1 MAIKHKMRIELSRR
15 LFIIVALS
23 LAVTLVRASLPSGK
37 PDTLFL
43 SDEVLNI
50 ELRTDFTSIRAD
62 TSEDPVSYDGRLI
75 YHEPGGKTK
84 KFQVKVRARGDFR
97 RRPDICSFPPI
108 MVNFK
113 KKEVRNTI
121 FNGEDKLKVVTPCQ
135 IEEDV
140 LEEFLIYRMYNFA
153 TPLSYKVRLA
163 KIKYFDT
170 ATEKELFERYSFF
183 IEDDDRMAE
192 RLDASKSEEFLTP
205 FDLDRENFM
214 LMSVFEYLI
223 GNKDWFISSR
233 RNVTILR
240 PNDTTKALQ
249 VVPYDFDF
257 ASLIDAS
264 YTKPRNVPERYL
276 STRRVF
282 KGLCYTKEEFE
293 RTFQTFRNLKPLF
306 ESLFKVEDLIS
317 RSTRNR
323 NLDYLDEFFEII
335 QNEELFRKE
344 FLETCE
350 TRSMY
355 NLPEE

>member
-1 MAIKHKMRIELSRR
+1 MRIQLSRR
-15 LFIIVALS
+15 FFMMVAFS
-23 LAVTLVRASLPSGK
+23 LMVTLVQGSMPTGK

-43 SDEVLNI
+43 SDEILSI
-50 ELRTDFTSIRAD
+50 ELRSDFTAIRAD
-62 TSEDPVSYDGRLI
+62 TSEDPVFYEGRLI

-97 RRPDICSFPPI
+97 RNPEICSFPPI

-121 FNGEDKLKVVTPCQ
+121 FEGEDKLKLVTPCQ
-135 IEEDV
+135 REEDV
-140 LEEFLIYRMYNFA
+140 LEEFLIYRMYNLV
-153 TPLSYKVRLA
+153 TPMSYKVRLA
-163 KIKYFDT
+163 KIRYYDT
-170 ATEKELFERYSFF
+170 ATEEELFERYSFF
-183 IEDDDRMAE
+183 IEDDDRLAE
-192 RLDASKSEEFLTP
+192 RFDASKFEGFLTP

-264 YTKPRNVPERYL
+264 YTKPRNVPEKYL
-276 STRRVF
+276 GTRRVF

-293 RTFQTFRNLKPLF
+293 KTFQTFRNLKPVF
-306 ESLFKVEDLIS
+306 ESLFEVEELIS

-323 NLDYLDEFFEII
+323 NLWYLGEFYETIRD
-335 QNEELFRKE
+335 EELFRKE

-350 TRSMY
+350 TRRMY

>member
-1 MAIKHKMRIELSRR
+1 MRSR
-15 LFIIVALS
+15 LS
-23 LAVTLVRASLPSGK
+23 LRLLLLLAFLLVLTNVNGSVPAGK

-43 SDEVLNI
+43 SDEILNI
-50 ELRTDFTSIRAD
+50 ELRSDFTAIRAD
-62 TSEDPVSYDGRLI
+62 TSEDPVFYDGRLI

-97 RRPDICSFPPI
+97 RNPEICSFPPI

-121 FNGEDKLKVVTPCQ
+121 FEGEDKLKLVTPCQ
-135 IEEDV
+135 REEDV
-140 LEEFLIYRMYNFA
+140 LEEFLIYRMYNLV
-153 TPLSYKVRLA
+153 TPMSYKVRLA
-163 KIKYFDT
+163 KIRYYDT
-170 ATEKELFERYSFF
+170 ATEEELFERYSFF
-183 IEDDDRMAE
+183 IEDDDRLAE
-192 RLDASKSEEFLTP
+192 RFNAKKFEGFLTP

-214 LMSVFEYLI
+214 FMSVFEYLI

-240 PNDTTKALQ
+240 PDDTTKALY

-264 YTKPRNVPERYL
+264 YTKPRNVQERYL

-282 KGLCYTKEEFE
+282 KGLCYTREEFE
-293 RTFQTFRNLKPLF
+293 KTFQTFRNLKPVF
-306 ESLFKVEDLIS
+306 ESLFNVEELIS
-317 RSTRNR
+317 RYTRNR
-323 NLDYLDEFFEII
+323 NLYYLDEFYETIHD
-335 QNEELFRKE
+335 EELFRKE

-350 TRSMY
+350 TRKMY
-355 NLPEE
+355 NLPDE

>member
-1 MAIKHKMRIELSRR
+1 MVKG
-15 LFIIVALS
+15 S
-23 LAVTLVRASLPSGK
+23 LQSGK

-43 SDEVLNI
+43 SDEILNI
-50 ELRTDFTSIRAD
+50 ELRTDFTAIKAD
-62 TSEDPVSYDGRLI
+62 TSEDPVFYDGKLI
-75 YHEPGGKTK
+75 YHEPDGKTK
-84 KFQVKVRARGDFR
+84 KFDVKVRARGDFR

-108 MVNFK
+108 MVNFRK
-113 KKEVRNTI
+113 KQVRSTI
-121 FNGEDKLKVVTPCQ
+121 FDGEDKLKLVTACQ

-140 LEEFLIYRMYNFA
+140 IEEFLIYRMYNLV
-153 TPLSYKVRLA
+153 TPLSFKVRLA
-163 KIKYFDT
+163 NIKYYDT
-170 ATEKELFERYSFF
+170 ADERELFERYSFF
-183 IEDDDRMAE
+183 IEDDDRLAE
-192 RLDASKSEEFLTP
+192 RFDASKYEGFLTP

-240 PNDTTKALQ
+240 PDDTTKALHA
-249 VVPYDFDF
+249 VPYDFDF

-264 YTKPRNVPERYL
+264 YTKPRNVPERNL

-282 KGLCYTKEEFE
+282 KGLCYTSEEFE
-293 RTFQTFRNLKPLF
+293 KTFRTFRNLKPVF
-306 ESLFKVEDLIS
+306 ESLFEVEELIS

-323 NLDYLDEFFEII
+323 NLWYLDEFYEII
-335 QNEELFRKE
+335 QDEELFRKE
-344 FLETCE
+344 FMETCE

>member
-1 MAIKHKMRIELSRR
+1 MRIHLSRR
-15 LFIIVALS
+15 LFLILALS
-23 LAVTLVRASLPSGK
+23 LEVTLLQASLPAGK

-43 SDEVLNI
+43 SDEILNI
-50 ELRTDFTSIRAD
+50 ELRSDFTSIRAD
-62 TSEDPVSYDGRLI
+62 TSEDPVFYPGKLI
-75 YHEPGGKTK
+75 YHEPGGKAK

-113 KKEVRNTI
+113 KKEVLNTI
-121 FNGEDKLKVVTPCQ
+121 FAGEDKLKLVTPCQ

-140 LEEFLIYRMYNFA
+140 LEEFLIYRMYNLV

-163 KIKYFDT
+163 KIKYYDT
-170 ATEKELFERYSFF
+170 ASEKELFERYSFF
-183 IEDDDRMAE
+183 IEDDDRLAE
-192 RLDASKSEEFLTP
+192 RFDASKFEGFLTP

-249 VVPYDFDF
+249 AVPYDFDF

-264 YTKPRNVPERYL
+264 YTKPRNVPERHL

-282 KGLCYTKEEFE
+282 KGLCYTREEFE
-293 RTFQTFRNLKPLF
+293 KTFETFRNLKPVF
-306 ESLFKVEDLIS
+306 ESLFNVEKLIS
-317 RSTRNR
+317 GSTRNR
-323 NLDYLDEFFEII
+323 NLYYLDEFYQII
-335 QNEELFRKE
+335 QDEELFRKE
-344 FLETCE
+344 FLEACE

>member
-1 MAIKHKMRIELSRR
+1 MRTHILRCFS
-15 LFIIVALS
+15 IIIAFS
-23 LAVTLVRASLPSGK
+23 LAVTVVQGSMQEGK

-43 SDEVLNI
+43 SDEILNI
-50 ELRTDFTSIRAD
+50 ELRSDFTSIRAD

-97 RRPDICSFPPI
+97 RRPDICSFPPV
-108 MVNFK
+108 MVNFR

-121 FNGEDKLKVVTPCQ
+121 FDGEDKLKLVTPCQ
-135 IEEDV
+135 MEEDV
-140 LEEFLIYRMYNFA
+140 VEEFLIYRMYNLV

-163 KIKYFDT
+163 KIKYYDT
-170 ATEKELFERYSFF
+170 ATDKELFERYSFF
-183 IEDDDRMAE
+183 IEDDDRLAE
-192 RLDASKSEEFLTP
+192 RFDASKFEGFLTP

-240 PNDTTKALQ
+240 PNDTTKALLA
-249 VVPYDFDF
+249 VPYDFDF

-264 YTKPRNVPERYL
+264 YTKPRNVPEQYL

-293 RTFQTFRNLKPLF
+293 KTFQTFRNLKPVF
-306 ESLFKVEDLIS
+306 ESLFKVKDLIS
-317 RSTRNR
+317 RSTRIR
-323 NLDYLDEFFEII
+323 NLDYLDEFYEII
-335 QNEELFRKE
+335 ENEEMFTKE
-344 FLETCE
+344 FLEACE

>member
-1 MAIKHKMRIELSRR
+1 MRSR
-15 LFIIVALS
+15 LS
-23 LAVTLVRASLPSGK
+23 LRLLLLLAFLLVLTNVNGSVPAGK

-43 SDEVLNI
+43 SDEILNI
-50 ELRTDFTSIRAD
+50 ELRSDFTAIRAD
-62 TSEDPVSYDGRLI
+62 TSEDPVFYDGRLI

-97 RRPDICSFPPI
+97 RNPEICSFPPI

-121 FNGEDKLKVVTPCQ
+121 FEGEDKLKLVTPCQ
-135 IEEDV
+135 REEDV
-140 LEEFLIYRMYNFA
+140 LEEFLIYRMYNLV
-153 TPLSYKVRLA
+153 TPMSYKVRLA
-163 KIKYFDT
+163 KIRYYDT
-170 ATEKELFERYSFF
+170 ATEEELFERYSFF
-183 IEDDDRMAE
+183 IEDDDRLAE
-192 RLDASKSEEFLTP
+192 RFNAKKFEGFLTP

-214 LMSVFEYLI
+214 FMSVFEYLI

-240 PNDTTKALQ
+240 PDDTTKALY

-264 YTKPRNVPERYL
+264 YTKPRNVQKRYL

-282 KGLCYTKEEFE
+282 KGLCYTREEFE
-293 RTFQTFRNLKPLF
+293 KTFQTFRNLKPVF
-306 ESLFKVEDLIS
+306 ESLFNVEELIS
-317 RSTRNR
+317 RYTRNR
-323 NLDYLDEFFEII
+323 NLYYLDEFYETIHD
-335 QNEELFRKE
+335 EELFRKE

-350 TRSMY
+350 TRKMY
-355 NLPEE
+355 NLPDE